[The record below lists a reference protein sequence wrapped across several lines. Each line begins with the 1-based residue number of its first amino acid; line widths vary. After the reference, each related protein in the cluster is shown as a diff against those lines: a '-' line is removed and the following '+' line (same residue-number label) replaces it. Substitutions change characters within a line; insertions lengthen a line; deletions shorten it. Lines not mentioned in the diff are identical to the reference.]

1 MEIRVFNLELE
12 PLGVVDEIASTIL
25 NIRYF
30 AIGNI
35 SILAPATKNNLKLL
49 IEGNIVTIH
58 DGTVVYKDSNG
69 NEWRRA
75 AVIKYTHI

>member
-49 IEGNIVTIH
+49 I
-58 DGTVVYKDSNG
+58 
-69 NEWRRA
+69 
-75 AVIKYTHI
+75 